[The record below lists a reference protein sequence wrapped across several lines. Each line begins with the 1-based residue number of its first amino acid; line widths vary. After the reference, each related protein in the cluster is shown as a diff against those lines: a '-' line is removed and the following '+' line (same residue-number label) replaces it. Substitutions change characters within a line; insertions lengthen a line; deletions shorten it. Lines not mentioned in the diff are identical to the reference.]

1 MPLPDKYELPAG
13 ADFHVHLR
21 DGPMSAAVAPTIRQG
36 GVNVAYVMPNLVPP
50 VTTVSQALEYK
61 QRLQALDSA
70 VDYLMTLYLHP
81 SITPEVVR
89 EAKKAGIAGIKSYP
103 AGLTTNSESGVTD
116 YEQFFPVFAAMQE
129 VGLVLNIHGECASD
143 NKKNITIMNA
153 ESSFLP
159 TLKEIH
165 TKFPKLKIVLEHC
178 TTADAV
184 KAVEACGDTVVGTI
198 TAHHL
203 FLIVD
208 DWAGDVFHYC
218 KPVAKMPND
227 RLALLRAAVTS
238 KGKFFLGTDS
248 APHDIS
254 AKKGKGNTAAGV
266 FTQPYAVP
274 YVLTALEEAVARGD
288 VGESQITQELL
299 EGFLGGFG
307 RRFYGV
313 GEPEGRI
320 VVEKKGEVIVES
332 FKGDGLE
339 VVPFRKGKETWSVR
353 WV

>member
-1 MPLPDKYELPAG
+1 MPLPEKYELPAP
-13 ADFHVHLR
+13 ADFHVHVR
-21 DGPMSAAVAPTIRQG
+21 DGPMSAAVVPTIRQG

-50 VTTVSQALEYK
+50 VTTVQMALDYK
-61 QRLQALDSA
+61 QRLLN
-70 VDYLMTLYLHP
+70 VDPTVTYLMTLYLHP

-116 YEQFFPVFAAMQE
+116 YQQFYPVFAAME
-129 VGLVLNIHGECASD
+129 EEGLVLNIHGECASD
-143 NKKNITIMNA
+143 HKKNITIMNA

-159 TLKEIH
+159 TLKAIH

-227 RLALLRAAVTS
+227 RLALLQAAVAS

-266 FTQPYAVP
+266 FTQPYAVA

-288 VGESQITQELL
+288 IEEAQVTQELL

-313 GEPEGRI
+313 EEPKERI
-320 VVEKKGEVIVES
+320 VVEKKDEVVVES
-332 FKGDGLE
+332 IKGEGIE
-339 VVPFRKGKETWSVR
+339 VVPFRKGKPTWSVR
-353 WV
+353 WL